1 MKIIQ
6 SFAKFEEGN
15 PYMKNKKHD
24 PRLNFYSFLLSYLT
38 LKKYHGSVTMYTNQ
52 SAHRSL
58 IKHIPYDN
66 IVLMENKNKF
76 DFWNKYKLDAMEKVN
91 GDVIHVDSDVFI
103 FNDNFREYIDNP
115 KYSMIV
121 QDIIPENKN
130 FIRNFYYDNI
140 DTLKDCLSL
149 NKIKYD
155 GRCSSCGVFGMKTE
169 MKENYMVAV
178 DKVYHAINNGKL
190 KNVISQT
197 MILEELTAHLLAI
210 NSGYKIYDV
219 IPYNLVLK
227 YGLNRASDISKYTHM
242 WFDSKFD
249 SKNIGLLKNKVRK
262 EFPDSY
268 HLIEKYDRD
277 IMRK

>member
-1 MKIIQ
+1 
-6 SFAKFEEGN
+6 
-15 PYMKNKKHD
+15 MKNKKHD

-91 GDVIHVDSDVFI
+91 GDVI
-103 FNDNFREYIDNP
+103 
-115 KYSMIV
+115 
-121 QDIIPENKN
+121 
-130 FIRNFYYDNI
+130 
-140 DTLKDCLSL
+140 
-149 NKIKYD
+149 
-155 GRCSSCGVFGMKTE
+155 
-169 MKENYMVAV
+169 
-178 DKVYHAINNGKL
+178 
-190 KNVISQT
+190 
-197 MILEELTAHLLAI
+197 
-210 NSGYKIYDV
+210 
-219 IPYNLVLK
+219 PYNLVLK